1 MSDKFDRLLNATV
14 DKVLD
19 EVYPGRHDIAP
30 PEQPPPNNGSAVFV
44 TSAQMTESGRAVA
57 KLLDDCLPDHPLPH
71 IFSATLRTA
80 LNEAARLGANAALD
94 AAVLAV
100 EDTEIVEKTG
110 NTYYAQLGD
119 AGATRK
125 ACAEAVRALKV
136 TG

>member
-1 MSDKFDRLLNATV
+1 MSDKFSRLLNATV
-14 DKVLD
+14 DNVLD
-19 EVYPGRHDIAP
+19 EAYPGRHDIEPEPPAP
-30 PEQPPPNNGSAVFV
+30 NDGPAVFV
-44 TSAQMTESGRAVA
+44 TSAQTTEAGRAVA

-100 EDTEIVEKTG
+100 EDTEIVENTG